1 MLALDPRTTALVLID
16 VQKGVLSMP
25 LAPHG
30 AAQVVQNAARLG
42 LHFDE
47 VGALVVLVHVAFSGA
62 AVDRLSQPVDA
73 ASPAPTGSLP
83 ADWAEFAP
91 EIAALRAGVVITK
104 RQWGAFYGTELDLQL
119 RRRGVATIVLAGVA
133 TNFGVEFDGARG
145 VAAQLRGGRRRR
157 RGHQPRRGPAPVLD
171 RQDPAAH
178 RARAL
183 DRRNR
188 RRVADEGVKTSAP
201 TLAFDRT
208 ATPLA
213 RVNSRSRRACRR
225 RRRLRRR

>member
-1 MLALDPRTTALVLID
+1 MLALDPRTTALILID

-83 ADWAEFAP
+83 ADWTEFAP

-119 RRRGVATIVLAGVA
+119 RRRGIATIVLAGVA
-133 TNFGVEFDGARG
+133 TNFGVESTAREAWQHNYAVV
-145 VAAQLRGGRRRR
+145 VAEDAVTSVGEDLHRFSIDKIL
-157 RGHQPRRGPAPVLD
+157 PRI
-171 RQDPAAH
+171 
-178 RARAL
+178 
-183 DRRNR
+183 
-188 RRVADEGVKTSAP
+188 
-201 TLAFDRT
+201 
-208 ATPLA
+208 A
-213 RVNSRSRRACRR
+213 RVRSTAEIVGALPSRV
-225 RRRLRRR
+225 